1 MRSEA
6 AFTGLKAK
14 HVYNKT
20 PKVLWIQTV
29 ATGMLITRAL
39 ADPAV
44 VKNQPMLLMMNAK
57 NTAK

>member
-1 MRSEA
+1 
-6 AFTGLKAK
+6 
-14 HVYNKT
+14 
-20 PKVLWIQTV
+20 
-29 ATGMLITRAL
+29 MLITRAL